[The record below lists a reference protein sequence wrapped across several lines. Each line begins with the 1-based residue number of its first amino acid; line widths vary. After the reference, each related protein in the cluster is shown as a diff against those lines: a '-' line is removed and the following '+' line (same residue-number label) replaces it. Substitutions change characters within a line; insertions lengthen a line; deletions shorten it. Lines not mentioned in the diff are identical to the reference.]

1 MKINLIPPKLNNFKY
16 ITSKKLSK
24 VIFSNLIFSTLLILV
39 TIFCKQLLNF
49 IIK

>member
-24 VIFSNLIFSTLLILV
+24 VIFSNLIFSTLLILD
-39 TIFCKQLLNF
+39 TIFVNKYLTLL
-49 IIK
+49 

>member
-24 VIFSNLIFSTLLILV
+24 VIFSNLIFSTLINIGYYFL
-39 TIFCKQLLNF
+39 
-49 IIK
+49 